1 MTLPLSY
8 SWRNVR
14 ARPMRSLLTASVI
27 ALVVLACT
35 LLMGLIS
42 SMQRTFTETGH
53 ELNLI
58 VLRKGSDNDGSSQ
71 MPLEAFQAVRYLD
84 GIARRGE
91 DNAPMISPELVV
103 QPFFRT
109 RDGGRENVLVRGVER
124 VALDVHHQ
132 VQINDGRMFEPSA
145 GEAIIG
151 RGVANRYEGAE
162 LGSEIE
168 FGRGRWKVV
177 GIFDAN
183 STSFESEV
191 WVDVREL
198 ANDAK
203 RTMPFS
209 GVRIRAASKADMDAL
224 ERRIDD
230 DPRYALDAQ
239 AELLYYAEQ
248 STASGTLYII
258 VVAVAILAGVG
269 ASFGAAN
276 TMYAAVQTRTAEI
289 GTLRALGFS
298 RGSILWAFQAEAVF
312 LALIGFL
319 LGAVGAIIAA
329 EVLSSALGGV
339 AMSAETFTTSLIHV
353 SVDGGNLIGALVLS
367 LAIGMAS
374 GFGPAWRAARLA
386 PIEALR
392 KA

>member
-14 ARPMRSLLTASVI
+14 ARPARTLLTASVI

-35 LLMGLIS
+35 LLLGLIS
-42 SMQRTFTETGH
+42 SMQKTFTTTGH

-71 MPLEAFQAVRYLD
+71 MSLEAYQSVKYLD
-84 GIARRGE
+84 GIARRGDE
-91 DNAPMISPELVV
+91 DRPLISPELVV

-109 RDGGRENVLVRGVER
+109 KEGGRENVLVRGVED
-124 VALDVHHQ
+124 VALDVHDQ
-132 VQINDGRMFEPSA
+132 VEITEGRMFEPAS
-145 GEAIIG
+145 GEAIVG
-151 RGVANRYEGAE
+151 RGVTGRYAGAGLGRE
-162 LGSEIE
+162 LE

-177 GIFDAN
+177 GIFEAEG
-183 STSFESEV
+183 TSFESEV

-198 ANDAK
+198 ASDAK

-209 GVRIRAASKADMDAL
+209 GVRLRAQSRADLEAL

-230 DPRYALDAQ
+230 DPRYALDAKP
-239 AELLYYAEQ
+239 ETEYYEEQ
-248 STASGTLYII
+248 SSAGATLYII
-258 VVAVAILAGVG
+258 VTAVAVLAGVG

-298 RGSILWAFQAEAVF
+298 RGSILLAFQAEAVF

-319 LGAVGAIIAA
+319 LGAIGAFVAA
-329 EVLSSALGGV
+329 ELLRWTLGGV
-339 AMSAETFTTSLIHV
+339 AVAAETFTTSVVEV
-353 SVDGGNLIGALVLS
+353 SVDSGNLGAAFLLS
-367 LAIGMAS
+367 VAIGMAS

-392 KA
+392 KS

>member
-1 MTLPLSY
+1 MTLPFSY

-42 SMQRTFTETGH
+42 SMQRTFTATGH
-53 ELNLI
+53 ELNLV

-84 GIARRGE
+84 GIARRTSDGKTL
-91 DNAPMISPELVV
+91 ISPELVV

-109 RDGGRENVLVRGVER
+109 RDDGRENVLVRGVEEI
-124 VALDVHHQ
+124 ALEVHDQ
-132 VQINDGRMFEPSA
+132 VRITEGRMFRPSA
-145 GEAIIG
+145 REAIVG
-151 RGVANRYEGAE
+151 RGVAGRYEGAQ

-168 FGRGRWKVV
+168 FGRGTWKVV
-177 GIFDAN
+177 GLFDAD

-191 WVDVREL
+191 WIDVREL
-198 ANDAK
+198 ASDAK

-209 GVRIRAASKADMDAL
+209 GVRIRAASQADMEAL

-230 DPRYALDAQ
+230 DPRFALEAK
-239 AELLYYAEQ
+239 AETLYYEEQ
-248 STASGTLYII
+248 SSASGTLYII
-258 VVAVAILAGVG
+258 VISVAILAGVG

-298 RGSILWAFQAEAVF
+298 RGSILWAFQVEAIC
-312 LALIGFL
+312 LALLGFA
-319 LGAVGAIIAA
+319 LGAIGAVIAA

-339 AMSAETFTTSLIHV
+339 AVGAETFTTSVIHV
-353 SVDGGNLIGALVLS
+353 RVDAANLLGALLLS

-374 GFGPAWRAARLA
+374 GLGPAWRAARLA

>member
-14 ARPMRSLLTASVI
+14 ARPARTLLTASVI

-35 LLMGLIS
+35 LLLGLIS
-42 SMQRTFTETGH
+42 SMQRTFTTTGN

-71 MPLEAFQAVRYLD
+71 MSLEAYQSVKYLD
-84 GIARRGE
+84 GIARRAH
-91 DNAPMISPELVV
+91 DDRPLVSPELVV

-109 RDGGRENVLVRGVER
+109 KEGGRENVLVRGVEDT
-124 VALDVHHQ
+124 ALDVHEQ
-132 VQINDGRMFEPSA
+132 VRITEGRMFEPAS
-145 GEAIIG
+145 GEAIVG
-151 RGVANRYEGAE
+151 RGVMGRYAGAR
-162 LGSEIE
+162 LGSELE

-177 GIFDAN
+177 GIFDAEG
-183 STSFESEV
+183 TSFESEV

-203 RTMPFS
+203 RTVPFS
-209 GVRIRAASKADMDAL
+209 GVRLRAMSQADMETL

-230 DPRYALDAQ
+230 DPRYALDAK
-239 AELLYYAEQ
+239 AETLYYEEQ
-248 STASGTLYII
+248 SSASATLYII
-258 VVAVAILAGVG
+258 VTAVAILAGVG

-276 TMYAAVQTRTAEI
+276 TMYAAVQARTAEI

-298 RGSILWAFQAEAVF
+298 RRSILFSFQVEAVF
-312 LALIGFL
+312 LALIGFA
-319 LGAVGAIIAA
+319 LGAVGAFAAA
-329 EVLSSALGGV
+329 EVLRWTLGGV
-339 AMSAETFTTSLIHV
+339 AVAAETFTTSVVHV
-353 SVDGGNLIGALVLS
+353 SVDGGNLVAAFVLS
-367 LAIGMAS
+367 LAIGMAA
-374 GFGPAWRAARLA
+374 GFGPAWRASRLP

>member
-230 DPRYALDAQ
+230 DHRYALDAQ

-319 LGAVGAIIAA
+319 LGRQ
-329 EVLSSALGGV
+329 SRRSR
-339 AMSAETFTTSLIHV
+339 SRR
-353 SVDGGNLIGALVLS
+353 
-367 LAIGMAS
+367 
-374 GFGPAWRAARLA
+374 GPADHSPRRAGRPWRTRSEL
-386 PIEALR
+386 PR
-392 KA
+392 PRS

>member
-1 MTLPLSY
+1 MALPLSY

-14 ARPMRSLLTASVI
+14 ARPMRSLLTTSVI

-42 SMQRTFTETGH
+42 SMQSTFTETGH

-71 MPLEAFQAVRYLD
+71 ISLEAYQAVRYFD
-84 GIARRGE
+84 GIARQPEG
-91 DNAPMISPELVV
+91 DQPLISPELVV

-109 RDGGRENVLVRGVER
+109 LDGGRENVLVRGVEAI
-124 VALDVHHQ
+124 ALDVHDQ
-132 VQINDGRMFEPSA
+132 VHISEGRMFKRSA
-145 GEAIIG
+145 GEAIVG
-151 RGVANRYEGAE
+151 RGVAGRYEGATLGEE
-162 LGSEIE
+162 LE

-177 GIFDAN
+177 GIFDADA
-183 STSFESEV
+183 TSFESEV

-198 ANDAK
+198 ASDAK
-203 RTMPFS
+203 RTIPFS
-209 GVRIRAASKADMDAL
+209 GARIRAASKADLETL

-230 DPRYALDAQ
+230 DPRYALDAK
-239 AELLYYAEQ
+239 AETLYYEEQ
-248 STASGTLYII
+248 SSASATLYII
-258 VVAVAILAGVG
+258 VIAVAVLAGVG

-276 TMYAAVQTRTAEI
+276 TMYAAVQARTAEI

-312 LALIGFL
+312 LALLGFV
-319 LGAVGAIIAA
+319 LGAAGAAIAA
-329 EVLSSALGGV
+329 EVLTSALGGV
-339 AMSAETFTTSLIHV
+339 AVGAETFTTSVIHV
-353 SVDGGNLIGALVLS
+353 RIHSGNLLGALILS